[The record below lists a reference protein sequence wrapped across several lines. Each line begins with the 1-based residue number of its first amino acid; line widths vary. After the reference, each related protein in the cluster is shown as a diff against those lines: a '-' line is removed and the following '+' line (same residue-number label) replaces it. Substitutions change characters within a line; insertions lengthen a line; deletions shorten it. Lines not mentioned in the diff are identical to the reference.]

1 MRVLL
6 VLALVIV
13 ATPTA
18 LAQEV
23 VVVEAQ
29 ATVVESNHQGL
40 DEVFLTPD
48 LQPPPEPATG
58 HAVWTWWT
66 WSDETN
72 SNWPDDDATHRLRQF
87 NDSTP
92 HRNETLVVSHPM
104 VGGELIDVSGTVK
117 VMSDGLDLRWVAL
130 DLFLTPQVNLTN
142 RTILY
147 LVVKD
152 DTAVDV
158 HGRTAPAL
166 VRELR
171 PEVGFALSNGTTT
184 NATFQFPADHLLA
197 AGIDLTQ
204 ASRGWTYAIAVFGG
218 SLENETRTG
227 LLYYTEGRL
236 PSGDTV
242 APSSERWLTGAVL
255 LVALTVVG
263 TVVTNVRLRERSM
276 PTVHAAWLEDGG
288 IGITVSTGA
297 AATSLTAWSVQPP
310 WRFKKR
316 PPNLDIQPHGTRTL
330 QVTFVSPC
338 DEDCHLDVAMDVAEM
353 GSWQHHVWLQ
363 PASPG
368 GTEALKGSDHDRE
381 A

>member
-1 MRVLL
+1 MRAVFVLVLL
-6 VLALVIV
+6 ILTA
-13 ATPTA
+13 PTA
-18 LAQEV
+18 AAQE

-29 ATVVESNHQGL
+29 ATVTASNHQGL

-48 LQPPPEPATG
+48 VQSPPELTTG

-72 SNWPDDDATHRLRQF
+72 SDWPDDDATHRLRQF
-87 NDSTP
+87 NDTSP

-104 VGGELIDVSGTVK
+104 VEGELIDVSGSVK

-130 DLFLTPQVNLTN
+130 DLALTPQTDLSN

-152 DTAVDV
+152 DAAADA

-171 PEVGFALSNGTTT
+171 PEVGFALTSGTTT

-218 SLENETRTG
+218 SLEDDTTPG
-227 LLYYTEGRL
+227 LLFYTEDRL
-236 PSGDTV
+236 PSSDSV
-242 APSSERWLTGAVL
+242 APASERWFTVAVL
-255 LVALTVVG
+255 LLALTMAGIVI
-263 TVVTNVRLRERSM
+263 TNVRLRERAM
-276 PTVHAAWLEDGG
+276 PTIHAAWLSDGG
-288 IGITVSTGA
+288 IGITVTTGS

-316 PPNLDIQPHGTRTL
+316 PPNLEIQPHSTRTL
-330 QVTFVSPC
+330 QVAFVTSC
-338 DEDCHLDVAMDVAEM
+338 EEDCHLDVSMDVAEM

-363 PASPG
+363 PSPPDE
-368 GTEALKGSDHDRE
+368 TEALKGSNHDRE

>member
-1 MRVLL
+1 MRAVFVLVLL
-6 VLALVIV
+6 ILTA
-13 ATPTA
+13 PTA
-18 LAQEV
+18 AAQE

-29 ATVVESNHQGL
+29 ATVTASNHQGL

-48 LQPPPEPATG
+48 VQSPPELATG

-72 SNWPDDDATHRLRQF
+72 SDWPDDDATHRLRQF
-87 NDSTP
+87 NDTSP

-104 VGGELIDVSGTVK
+104 VEGELIDVSGSVK

-130 DLFLTPQVNLTN
+130 DLALTPQTDLSN

-152 DTAVDV
+152 DAAADA

-171 PEVGFALSNGTTT
+171 PEVGFALTNGTTT

-218 SLENETRTG
+218 SLEDDTTPG
-227 LLYYTEGRL
+227 LLFYTEDRL
-236 PSGDTV
+236 PSSDSV
-242 APSSERWLTGAVL
+242 APASERWFTVAVL
-255 LVALTVVG
+255 LLALTMAGIVI
-263 TVVTNVRLRERSM
+263 TNVRLRERAM
-276 PTVHAAWLEDGG
+276 PTIHAAWLSDGG
-288 IGITVSTGA
+288 IGITVTTGS

-316 PPNLDIQPHGTRTL
+316 PPNLVIQPHSTRTL
-330 QVTFVSPC
+330 QVAFVTSC
-338 DEDCHLDVAMDVAEM
+338 EEDCHLDVSMDVAEM

-363 PASPG
+363 PSPPDE
-368 GTEALKGSDHDRE
+368 TEALKGSNHDRE